1 MGSEL
6 RALRCHEIV
15 TRGDVRVG
23 IVARGPSCDT
33 AGARDQ
39 KPARHMKKIGHWFG
53 LAAWLAALSLEAAD
67 DALPSWND
75 GPAKESVV
83 AFVRE
88 VTAAGTASFVAPAER
103 IAVFDNDGT
112 LWTEQPSY
120 TQFVFATDRVKAVAG
135 QHPEWNTREPFR
147 SALAGDLKGVV
158 ASGVH
163 GLIELPA
170 AACAGMTV
178 EEYDRAAKDWL
189 RTARHPR
196 FGRPYTECVYQPMLE
211 LLGFL
216 RANGFK
222 TYVVSGG
229 SLEFMRPWT
238 ERVYGIPPEQL
249 IGSTV
254 VTKLEVLNG
263 QPVMVRQ
270 AGVELVNDRVE
281 KALSI
286 QRVIGR
292 RPILA
297 FGNSDGDLPMLQ
309 WTAGGGGRRFCGYV
323 HHTDGE
329 REYAYD
335 RTATTGR
342 LDKGLDEAAA
352 KGWTVVDMKR
362 DWRRVFPF
370 EGAGTAR

>member
-1 MGSEL
+1 
-6 RALRCHEIV
+6 
-15 TRGDVRVG
+15 
-23 IVARGPSCDT
+23 
-33 AGARDQ
+33 
-39 KPARHMKKIGHWFG
+39 MKKIGHWFG

-75 GPAKESVV
+75 GLAKESVV

-88 VTAAGTASFVAPAER
+88 VTTAGTASFVAPAER

-112 LWTEQPSY
+112 LWTEQPSH
-120 TQFVFATDRVKAVAG
+120 TQFVFAMDRVKAVAA
-135 QHPEWNTREPFR
+135 QHPEWNTREPFK

-170 AACAGMTV
+170 AACAGMTI
-178 EEYDRAAKDWL
+178 EEYERTAKEWL
-189 RTARHPR
+189 ARARHPR

-222 TYVVSGG
+222 PYVVSGG

-238 ERVYGIPPEQL
+238 ERVYGIPPGQL

-254 VTKLEVLNG
+254 VTKLEVRNG

-309 WTAGGGGRRFCGYV
+309 WTAGGGGRRFCGFGTPYGW
-323 HHTDGE
+323 GE
-329 REYAYD
+329 GVRLRPD
-335 RTATTGR
+335 RQHRATGQGAR
-342 LDKGLDEAAA
+342 GGGGEGLDGSGYETGLEA
-352 KGWTVVDMKR
+352 GVPV
-362 DWRRVFPF
+362 
-370 EGAGTAR
+370 

>member
-1 MGSEL
+1 
-6 RALRCHEIV
+6 
-15 TRGDVRVG
+15 
-23 IVARGPSCDT
+23 
-33 AGARDQ
+33 
-39 KPARHMKKIGHWFG
+39 
-53 LAAWLAALSLEAAD
+53 
-67 DALPSWND
+67 
-75 GPAKESVV
+75 
-83 AFVRE
+83 
-88 VTAAGTASFVAPAER
+88 
-103 IAVFDNDGT
+103 
-112 LWTEQPSY
+112 
-120 TQFVFATDRVKAVAG
+120 
-135 QHPEWNTREPFR
+135 
-147 SALAGDLKGVV
+147 LKGVV

-170 AACAGMTV
+170 AACAGMTTD
-178 EEYDRAAKDWL
+178 EYERTAKEWL
-189 RTARHPR
+189 ATARHPR

-211 LLGFL
+211 LLALL
-216 RANGFK
+216 RASGFK

-254 VTKLEVLNG
+254 VTKFEVRNG

-270 AGVELVNDRVE
+270 AEIELINDRAE
-281 KALSI
+281 KAVSI

-335 RTATTGR
+335 RTAATGR

-362 DWRRVFPF
+362 DWKRVFPF
-370 EGAGTAR
+370 EGAAAGP

>member
-1 MGSEL
+1 MTNITRWFAMAVWLMVVSL
-6 RALRCHEIV
+6 RAAV
-15 TRGDVRVG
+15 
-23 IVARGPSCDT
+23 
-33 AGARDQ
+33 
-39 KPARHMKKIGHWFG
+39 
-53 LAAWLAALSLEAAD
+53 
-67 DALPSWND
+67 DALPSWNE
-75 GPAKESVV
+75 GPVKQSIVT
-83 AFVRE
+83 FVGE
-88 VTAAGTASFVAPAER
+88 VTTPGTATFVAPAER

-112 LWTEQPSY
+112 LWTEQPCY
-120 TQFVFATDRVKAVAG
+120 TQFVFAMDRVKAAATW
-135 QHPEWNTREPFR
+135 HPEWNTREPFK
-147 SALAGDLKGVV
+147 SALAGDLKGVL
-158 ASGVH
+158 ASGVR

-170 AACAGMTV
+170 GACAGMTV
-178 EEYDRAAKDWL
+178 EEYERTAREWL
-189 RTARHPR
+189 ATARHPR
-196 FGRPYTECVYQPMLE
+196 FGRAYTECVYQPMLE
-211 LLGFL
+211 LLEFL
-216 RANGFK
+216 RTNGFK

-238 ERVYGIPPEQL
+238 ERVYGVPPEQL

-254 VTKLEVLNG
+254 VTKLEVRNG

-270 AGVELVNDRVE
+270 AEVELVNDRVE

-309 WTAGGGGRRFCGYV
+309 WTAAGSGRHLCGFV

-335 RTATTGR
+335 RASATGR

-352 KGWTVVDMKR
+352 QGWTVVDMKR

-370 EGAGTAR
+370 EGAGAGR

>member
-1 MGSEL
+1 MNKTTRWFCITTWAAVTVL
-6 RALRCHEIV
+6 RA
-15 TRGDVRVG
+15 D
-23 IVARGPSCDT
+23 P
-33 AGARDQ
+33 
-39 KPARHMKKIGHWFG
+39 
-53 LAAWLAALSLEAAD
+53 
-67 DALPSWND
+67 LPSWND
-75 GPAKESVV
+75 GTVRKSIL
-83 AFVRE
+83 AFVTD
-88 VTAAGTASFVAPAER
+88 VTTPGTADFVPPAER

-120 TQFVFATDRVKAVAG
+120 TQFQFAMDRVKAVAA
-135 QHPEWNTREPFR
+135 QHPEWKEKEPFK

-170 AACAGMTV
+170 AACAGMTI
-178 EEYDRAAKDWL
+178 EEYDHVAKDWL
-189 RTARHPR
+189 VNSRHPR
-196 FGRPYTECVYQPMLE
+196 FDRPYTDCVYQPMIE
-211 LLGFL
+211 LLAYL
-216 RANGFK
+216 RTNGFK
-222 TYVVSGG
+222 IYVVSGG
-229 SLEFMRPWT
+229 SLEFMRPWA
-238 ERVYGIPPEQL
+238 ERVYGVPPEQL

-254 VTKLEVLNG
+254 VTKLELRNG

-270 AGVELVNDRVE
+270 AEIELINDKVE

-286 QRVIGR
+286 QRIIGR

-309 WTAGGGGRRFCGYV
+309 WTAAGAGRRFCGYV

-335 RTATTGR
+335 RTAATGR
-342 LDKGLDEAAA
+342 LDKGLDEAKAR
-352 KGWTVVDMKR
+352 GWTVVDMKR

-370 EGAGTAR
+370 EPSAAAARP